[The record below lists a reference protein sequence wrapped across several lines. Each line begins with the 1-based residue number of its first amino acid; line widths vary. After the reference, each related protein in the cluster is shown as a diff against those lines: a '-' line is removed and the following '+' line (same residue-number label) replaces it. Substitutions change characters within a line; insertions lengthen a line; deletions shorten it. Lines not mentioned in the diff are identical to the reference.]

1 MALNSYKS
9 TMNFIFKSIL
19 MGFHFFLA
27 LILCV
32 AMIILPRNITQLLI
46 QYWAKRLLRILKIKI
61 TLTGEV
67 LKLLGKDSYLVV
79 SNHISWLDIPV
90 IFSLKPITFVS
101 SSDVK
106 TWPIIGVLAKIS
118 GAIFIDRH
126 RKSNL
131 PEVIQAMNHHFKNEK
146 QSICIFP
153 EGITS
158 NGYQVLPFKSNL
170 FQSAL
175 ETEKLLLPLS
185 IKYKENNALT
195 NRTSFHGA
203 TTLLQS
209 FKRVAKS
216 NLIEVFVDIG
226 HPIKPSQSRKDLSL
240 KLQEAIAL
248 KIN

>member
-1 MALNSYKS
+1 
-9 TMNFIFKSIL
+9 MNFIFKSVL
-19 MGFHFFLA
+19 MAFHLLLA

-32 AMIILPRNITQLLI
+32 VMIILPRNICHILI
-46 QYWAKRLLRILKIKI
+46 QYWAKRLLRILRIKI

-67 LKLLGKDSYLVV
+67 LKFLSKDTYLIV

-101 SSDVK
+101 ASEVK

-118 GAIFIDRH
+118 GAIFVDRN
-126 RKSNL
+126 RKSSL
-131 PEVIQAMNHHFKNEK
+131 VEVIQAMNHHFKNEK

-170 FQSAL
+170 FQSAF
-175 ETEKLLLPLS
+175 ESNKLLLPLS
-185 IKYKENNALT
+185 IKYKENNVLT
-195 NRTSFHGA
+195 NRTSFHGS
-203 TTLLQS
+203 TTLFQS

-216 NLIEVFVDIG
+216 NLIEVVVDIG
-226 HPIKPSQSRKDLSL
+226 HPVKPTQSRKDLSL
-240 KLQEAIAL
+240 KIQEAIAL

>member
-1 MALNSYKS
+1 MH
-9 TMNFIFKSIL
+9 TMNFIFKSVL
-19 MGFHFFLA
+19 MAFHLLLA

-32 AMIILPRNITQLLI
+32 VMIILPRNICHILI
-46 QYWAKRLLRILKIKI
+46 QYWAKRLLRILRIKI

-67 LKLLGKDSYLVV
+67 LKFLSKDTYLIV

-90 IFSLKPITFVS
+90 IFSLKLITFVS
-101 SSDVK
+101 ASEVK
-106 TWPIIGVLAKIS
+106 TWPIIGILAKIS
-118 GAIFIDRH
+118 GAIFVDRN
-126 RKSNL
+126 RKSSL
-131 PEVIQAMNHHFKNEK
+131 VEVIQAMNHHFKNEK

-170 FQSAL
+170 FQSAF
-175 ETEKLLLPLS
+175 ESNKLLLPLS
-185 IKYKENNALT
+185 IKYKENNILT
-195 NRTSFHGA
+195 NRTSFHGS
-203 TTLLQS
+203 TTLFQS

-216 NLIEVFVDIG
+216 NLIEVIVDIG
-226 HPIKPSQSRKDLSL
+226 HPVKPAQSRKDLSL

>member
-1 MALNSYKS
+1 
-9 TMNFIFKSIL
+9 MNIIFKSVL
-19 MGFHFFLA
+19 MALHLILA
-27 LILCV
+27 LVICV
-32 AMIILPRNITQLLI
+32 TMIILPKNINHLLI

-67 LKLLGKDSYLVV
+67 LKFLGKDSYLVV

-101 SSDVK
+101 ASDVK
-106 TWPIIGVLAKIS
+106 TWPIIGMLARIS
-118 GAIFIDRH
+118 GAIFIDRNH
-126 RKSNL
+126 KSNL
-131 PEVIQAMNHHFKNEK
+131 PEVIQAMNFHFKNKK
-146 QSICIFP
+146 QSVCIFP

-175 ETEKLLLPLS
+175 ESNKLLLPLS
-185 IKYKENNALT
+185 IKYKENNVLT
-195 NRTSFHGA
+195 NRTSFHGS

-209 FKRVAKS
+209 FKRIAKS
-216 NLIEVFVDIG
+216 NQIEVVVDIG
-226 HPIKPSQSRKDLSL
+226 SPVKPSHSRKDLSL
-240 KLQEAIAL
+240 KLQKAIAL

>member
-1 MALNSYKS
+1 MH
-9 TMNFIFKSIL
+9 TMNFIFKSVL
-19 MGFHFFLA
+19 MAFHLLLA

-32 AMIILPRNITQLLI
+32 VMIMLPRNVCHILI
-46 QYWAKRLLRILKIKI
+46 QYWAKRLLRILRIKI

-67 LKLLGKDSYLVV
+67 LKFLSKDPYLIV

-101 SSDVK
+101 ASDVK
-106 TWPIIGVLAKIS
+106 TWPIIGILAKIS
-118 GAIFIDRH
+118 GAIFVDRN
-126 RKSNL
+126 RKSSL
-131 PEVIQAMNHHFKNEK
+131 VEVIQAMNHHFKNEK

-170 FQSAL
+170 FQSAF
-175 ETEKLLLPLS
+175 ESNKLLLPLS
-185 IKYKENNALT
+185 IKYKENNVLT
-195 NRTSFHGA
+195 NRTSFHGS
-203 TTLLQS
+203 TTLFQS

-216 NLIEVFVDIG
+216 NLIEVVVDIG
-226 HPIKPSQSRKDLSL
+226 HPVKPTQSRKDLSL
-240 KLQEAIAL
+240 KIQEAIAL

>member
-1 MALNSYKS
+1 MA
-9 TMNFIFKSIL
+9 
-19 MGFHFFLA
+19 FHLLLA
-27 LILCV
+27 LILCI
-32 AMIILPRNITQLLI
+32 AMIVLPKNIHYLLI

-61 TLTGEV
+61 TLNGEA
-67 LKLLGKDSYLVV
+67 LKLLSKDSYLIV

-90 IFSLKPITFVS
+90 IFSLKPVTFVS
-101 SSDVK
+101 ASDVK
-106 TWPIIGVLAKIS
+106 TWPIIGMLAKIS
-118 GAIFIDRH
+118 GAIFVDRN

-131 PEVIQAMNHHFKNEK
+131 PDVIQAMNHHFLNEK

-158 NGYQVLPFKSNL
+158 NGYQVLPFKSSL
-170 FQSAL
+170 FQSAF
-175 ETEKLLLPLS
+175 ESDKLLLPLS
-185 IKYKENNALT
+185 IKYKENKVLT
-195 NRTSFHGA
+195 NCTSFHGS

-216 NLIEVFVDIG
+216 NQIEVILHIG
-226 HPIKPSQSRKDLSL
+226 HPVKPSQSRKDLSL

>member
-1 MALNSYKS
+1 
-9 TMNFIFKSIL
+9 MNFIFKSVL
-19 MGFHFFLA
+19 MAFHLLLA

-32 AMIILPRNITQLLI
+32 VMIMLPRNVCHILI
-46 QYWAKRLLRILKIKI
+46 QYWAKRLLRILRIKI

-67 LKLLGKDSYLVV
+67 LKFLSKDPYLIV

-101 SSDVK
+101 ASDVK

-118 GAIFIDRH
+118 GAIFVDRN
-126 RKSNL
+126 RKSSL
-131 PEVIQAMNHHFKNEK
+131 VEVIQAMNHHFKNEK

-170 FQSAL
+170 FQSAF
-175 ETEKLLLPLS
+175 ESNKLLLPLS
-185 IKYKENNALT
+185 IKYKENNVLT
-195 NRTSFHGA
+195 NRSSFHGS
-203 TTLLQS
+203 TTLFQS

-216 NLIEVFVDIG
+216 NLIEVVVDIG
-226 HPIKPSQSRKDLSL
+226 HPVKPTQSRKDLSL
-240 KLQEAIAL
+240 KIQEAIAL

>member
-1 MALNSYKS
+1 MH
-9 TMNFIFKSIL
+9 TMNFIFKSVL
-19 MGFHFFLA
+19 MAFHLLLA

-32 AMIILPRNITQLLI
+32 VMIILPRNICHILI
-46 QYWAKRLLRILKIKI
+46 QYWAKRLLRILRIKI

-67 LKLLGKDSYLVV
+67 LKFLSKDTYLIV

-101 SSDVK
+101 ASDVK

-118 GAIFIDRH
+118 GAIFVDRN
-126 RKSNL
+126 RKSSL
-131 PEVIQAMNHHFKNEK
+131 VEVIQAMNHHFKNEK

-158 NGYQVLPFKSNL
+158 NGYHVLPFKSNL
-170 FQSAL
+170 FQSAF
-175 ETEKLLLPLS
+175 ESNKLLLPLS
-185 IKYKENNALT
+185 IKYKENNILT
-195 NRTSFHGA
+195 NRTSFHGS
-203 TTLLQS
+203 TTLFQS

-216 NLIEVFVDIG
+216 NLIEVIVDIG
-226 HPIKPSQSRKDLSL
+226 HPVKPAQSRKDLSL

>member
-1 MALNSYKS
+1 
-9 TMNFIFKSIL
+9 MNFIFKSVL
-19 MGFHFFLA
+19 MAFHLLLA

-32 AMIILPRNITQLLI
+32 VMIMLPRNVCHILI
-46 QYWAKRLLRILKIKI
+46 QYWAKRLLRILRIKI

-67 LKLLGKDSYLVV
+67 LKFLSKDTYLIV

-101 SSDVK
+101 ASDVK

-118 GAIFIDRH
+118 GAIFVDRN
-126 RKSNL
+126 RKSSL
-131 PEVIQAMNHHFKNEK
+131 VEVIQAMNHHFKNEK

-170 FQSAL
+170 FQSAF
-175 ETEKLLLPLS
+175 ESNKLLLPLS
-185 IKYKENNALT
+185 IKYKENNVLT
-195 NRTSFHGA
+195 NRTSFHGS
-203 TTLLQS
+203 TTLFQS

-216 NLIEVFVDIG
+216 NLIEVVVDIG
-226 HPIKPSQSRKDLSL
+226 HPVKPTQSRKDLSL
-240 KLQEAIAL
+240 KIQEAIAL

>member
-1 MALNSYKS
+1 
-9 TMNFIFKSIL
+9 MNFIFKSVL
-19 MGFHFFLA
+19 MAFHLLLA

-32 AMIILPRNITQLLI
+32 VMIILPRNICHILI
-46 QYWAKRLLRILKIKI
+46 QYWAKRLLRILRIKI

-67 LKLLGKDSYLVV
+67 LKFLSKDTYLIV

-101 SSDVK
+101 ASEVK
-106 TWPIIGVLAKIS
+106 TWPIIGILVKIS
-118 GAIFIDRH
+118 GAIFVDRN
-126 RKSNL
+126 RKSSL
-131 PEVIQAMNHHFKNEK
+131 VEVIQAMNHHFKNEK

-170 FQSAL
+170 FQSAF
-175 ETEKLLLPLS
+175 ESNKLLLPLS
-185 IKYKENNALT
+185 IKYKENNVLT
-195 NRTSFHGA
+195 NRTSFHGS
-203 TTLLQS
+203 TTLFQS

-216 NLIEVFVDIG
+216 NLIEVIVDIG
-226 HPIKPSQSRKDLSL
+226 HPVKPAQSRKDLSL